1 MTWLSEFRP
10 QGEGLAYILR
20 PEPVNYSPLPKP
32 ARKGFTIWSS
42 TMRAVQQFIAFFFMS
57 LLLMLGLITESQAAI
72 SAGVTT
78 ALGDAVTDVTTMGGL
93 ALLVVVAVATF
104 RYLKRAP

>member
-1 MTWLSEFRP
+1 MTWQSEFRP
-10 QGEGLAYILR
+10 HGEGIAYILR
-20 PEPVNYSPLPKP
+20 PEPVIYSPLPKP
-32 ARKGFTIWSS
+32 ARKGFLNWSS
-42 TMRAVQQFIAFFFMS
+42 KMNALKQFVAFFFMS
-57 LLLMLGLITESQAAI
+57 LFLMLGLITESQAAL
-72 SAGVTT
+72 STGVTT